1 MRPTWRATSP
11 ASARTSGG
19 GATTDAH
26 RLIINADDFGY
37 TRGVTSG
44 IVEAHRA
51 GVVSSTTLLAN
62 MPAFDDAVRAVR
74 EGDATLGVGVHINLV
89 QGRPLARV
97 RTLVDARTGMF
108 HALPALVARVLA
120 GRADRDGLG
129 AAREAQIAAVRAA
142 GVNITHVDSHMHT
155 HAIPA
160 LWHPISAAA
169 VRAGIRAMRWPAESF
184 RNTPLQ
190 PSRLATNVL
199 VALSWAAIRRTASP
213 LRYPDHF
220 LGISLQGGRDV
231 ERNLLR
237 ALDNLAPGTTE
248 LMMHPGRSD
257 AELASMDNYTWQRE
271 NELAAL
277 TSPAVRDRLARGD
290 IELVHFAALR

>member
-1 MRPTWRATSP
+1 M
-11 ASARTSGG
+11 RTSGG

-37 TRGVTSG
+37 TRGVNSG
-44 IVEAHRA
+44 ILEAHSA
-51 GVVSSTTLLAN
+51 GAVTSTTLLAN
-62 MPAFDDAVRAVR
+62 MPAFDDAVSAVR
-74 EGDATLGVGVHINLV
+74 DGHATLGVGVHLNLV

-97 RTLVDARTGMF
+97 RTLVDARTGTF
-108 HALPALVARVLA
+108 HALPALVARALA
-120 GRADRDGLG
+120 GRIDPDEVG
-129 AAREAQIAAVRAA
+129 AECDAQIAAVRAA
-142 GVNITHVDSHMHT
+142 GVNITHIDSHMHT

-169 VRAGIRAMRWPAESF
+169 VRAGICAMRWPAESL
-184 RNTPLQ
+184 RNTPLE

-220 LGISLQGGRDV
+220 IGISLQGSRDF
-231 ERNLLR
+231 ERNVLR

-248 LMMHPGRSD
+248 LMVHPGRSD
-257 AELASMDNYTWQRE
+257 AELASMDDYTWQRE

-277 TSPAVRDRLARGD
+277 TSPALRERLARGD
-290 IELVHFAALR
+290 IERIHFGGLR